1 LHEKQIEREAD
12 QLLAEYAEILG
23 PISEPPVPV
32 EELPG
37 LILPVKHRFMD
48 LKAIFPFAD
57 VHGAIWFQEAE
68 IGVDSLLNPDV
79 HPRHQ
84 GRYHFTLAH
93 EIGHWRL
100 HRGHYLRNSSE
111 LRLFEDGTPWPDV
124 VCRSSERKKP
134 VEWQADTFAA
144 HLLMPRRLVYTV
156 WSRFREGDDRP
167 VVIADLRENH
177 LRGTVAS
184 RRRPAVTEEEA
195 GNLAAIEEFC
205 APLAKLFEVS
215 PEAMRIRLEALELF
229 VHERQGMLF

>member
-1 LHEKQIEREAD
+1 
-12 QLLAEYAEILG
+12 
-23 PISEPPVPV
+23 
-32 EELPG
+32 
-37 LILPVKHRFMD
+37 
-48 LKAIFPFAD
+48 
-57 VHGAIWFQEAE
+57 
-68 IGVDSLLNPDV
+68 
-79 HPRHQ
+79 
-84 GRYHFTLAH
+84 
-93 EIGHWRL
+93 
-100 HRGHYLRNSSE
+100 
-111 LRLFEDGTPWPDV
+111 
-124 VCRSSERKKP
+124 
-134 VEWQADTFAA
+134 
-144 HLLMPRRLVYTV
+144 MPRRLVYTV